1 MQINKI
7 TRTTSKKLSLMTVV
21 KVILTLAIIY
31 LLVSLMNKI
40 DFPSPNK
47 AIEQI
52 IPNEK
57 IKIVK

>member
-1 MQINKI
+1 
-7 TRTTSKKLSLMTVV
+7 MTFV

-57 IKIVK
+57 ITIVK